1 MSKSKAVGSWFE
13 ILIQMVKIFDDVSIL
28 LSDPLRWN
36 ITHMKDW
43 LNWAVGELELRDIVN
58 VEKFPD
64 INGRELCN
72 LGREEFVRIV
82 GSYHATDKLMEQL
95 NSLRE
100 GTCSITRTRLC
111 NILQLYR

>member
-1 MSKSKAVGSWFE
+1 
-13 ILIQMVKIFDDVSIL
+13 
-28 LSDPLRWN
+28 
-36 ITHMKDW
+36 MKDW

-72 LGREEFVRIV
+72 LGREDFVRIV

-100 GTCSITRTRLC
+100 GSLNANTPLKYTAVYIDDDFR
-111 NILQLYR
+111 

>member
-1 MSKSKAVGSWFE
+1 
-13 ILIQMVKIFDDVSIL
+13 
-28 LSDPLRWN
+28 
-36 ITHMKDW
+36 MKDW

-64 INGRELCN
+64 MNGRELCN

-82 GSYHATDKLMEQL
+82 GSYQATDKLMEQL

-100 GTCSITRTRLC
+100 GITLYDYSSHLLC
-111 NILQLYR
+111 NILQFTVISLRKLAHAIYRDFFQL